1 MIDTRYAS
9 LYNNINPPDG
19 NFTGRTKIMAL
30 DLEIFRDNFLMGVGP
45 GAARDLRWRYGYGTV
60 VGAHSEFT
68 RMLAEHGLFGLI
80 SLLSIL
86 ILSFKEYKKR
96 ADYNKVI
103 LGCMSIFGILTMFH
117 SAFRIA
123 LPGYIYGLSYVIL
136 RLQEK

>member
-9 LYNNINPPDG
+9 LFNNINPQEA
-19 NFTGRTKIMAL
+19 NITGRAKIMAI

-86 ILSFKEYKKR
+86 ILSFKEYKKELIIIKL
-96 ADYNKVI
+96 Y
-103 LGCMSIFGILTMFH
+103 
-117 SAFRIA
+117 
-123 LPGYIYGLSYVIL
+123 
-136 RLQEK
+136 